1 MPGEFVIV
9 VNSKVHIYLDVVQ
22 RYLPRN
28 MAQWWAFVNIQMK
41 PRLSENA
48 QSR

>member
-1 MPGEFVIV
+1 LGVVIV
-9 VNSKVHIYLDVVQ
+9 VNSKVNIYLDVVQ

-28 MAQWWAFVNIQMK
+28 RAEWWAFVNVEMNV
-41 PRLSENA
+41 RLPENA